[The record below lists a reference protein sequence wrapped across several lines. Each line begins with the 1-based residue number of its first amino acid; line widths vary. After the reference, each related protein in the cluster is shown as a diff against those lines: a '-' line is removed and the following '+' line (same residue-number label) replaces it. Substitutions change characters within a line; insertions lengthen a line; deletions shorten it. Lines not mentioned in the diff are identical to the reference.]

1 MLGILKEGK
10 TWLADVN
17 RASSKVERVL
27 NKWRILKEG
36 KTWLADVNRM
46 SSKVERVLNKWKI

>member
-1 MLGILKEGK
+1 MLGILEEGK
-10 TWLADVN
+10 TWLTDVN
-17 RASSKVERVL
+17 RMSSKVERAL